1 MTLVEV
7 VRYQPGEAIRWI
19 QTEAERL
26 RQDAKEK
33 GKHAVSEP
41 NHDFSGF
48 SSTVKNAASA
58 VMDLGKSAYAEIAHI
73 HAKAQEYALLDE
85 HLDIVKG
92 GSIKSVKYSDVK
104 SVSMVKDKATFTFV
118 GGSFIVKPHAY
129 IVAGPLKVPVGWTR
143 NGLEVPYYLLIEE
156 LAARCKIELES

>member
-73 HAKAQEYALLDE
+73 HA
-85 HLDIVKG
+85 KG